1 MKIKNIEVD
10 GHLDFRRVAFWD
22 YYITQAEFW
31 DKGNGIWLP
40 QWQDL
45 INIGSVS
52 SLWIL
57 LNDVTITITFKNGR
71 WLQYKLKRGF
81 IWDKLS
87 IPLFRNNVLKG
98 MVAGM
103 VHDPNFSCKFLGT
116 GRKGFR
122 KANSLF
128 CAMCKYYGMGFLRFI
143 WHRAVGSIPGRAIFE
158 KAGRR
163 AFWHGQ
169 CINHNGLG

>member
-1 MKIKNIEVD
+1 MKIKNIEVN
-10 GHLDFRRVAFWD
+10 GHLDFRRVTPWD
-22 YYITQAEFW
+22 YYQTHAEFW
-31 DKGNGIWLP
+31 DGGKGIQLP
-40 QWQDL
+40 SWQAIVDV
-45 INIGSVS
+45 GCREA
-52 SLWIL
+52 LWIL
-57 LNDVTITITFKNGR
+57 LKDVTITITLKNSR
-71 WLQYKLKRGF
+71 MYQYKLKRGF

-87 IPLFRNNVLKG
+87 VPIFRNNLLKG

-169 CINHNGLG
+169 TVEFMESR